1 MDATNS
7 MYFNLASETLLTL
20 VYKYRKK
27 KKYMFFSCE
36 TQLPVVVGSIKKILN
51 AIILVVFI
59 EAWFMS

>member
-1 MDATNS
+1 

-27 KKYMFFSCE
+27 NVFFLCG

-59 EAWFMS
+59 EA